1 MAAFLLS
8 GSLDEIAL
16 PDVAR
21 LLNATQKTGRLAV
34 ASGPATGSIFFDR
47 GDIVDAQAS
56 NLAGLD
62 AVKHLALFNKGNFEF
77 LEGAAI
83 PSHNLTTYPTVEII
97 RLLETRMQ
105 EARQVQEL
113 MPGDREVPKYM
124 GGAIPVGLE
133 VSAAE
138 LAVALKSAN
147 GAASTQQLAADL
159 NLDILMVRY
168 TVARFRAAGLM
179 EISGQEL
186 PGVDLSPAVPS
197 SATASYPAQ
206 IPGPGGSQTPVAGTS
221 QTPEP
226 TTSAQPKYWRG
237 RRVG

>member
-1 MAAFLLS
+1 MAAPFLLA

-21 LLNATQKTGRLAV
+21 LLNATQKTGRLV
-34 ASGPATGSIFFDR
+34 ISGPSAATGAVYLDR
-47 GDIVDAQAS
+47 GDIVDAQAG

-62 AVKHLALFNKGNFEF
+62 AVKHLALFNRGHFEF
-77 LEGAAI
+77 VDGAATANR
-83 PSHNLTTYPTVEII
+83 SLASYPTVEMI
-97 RLLETRMQ
+97 RLLENRVN

-113 MPGDREVPKYM
+113 MPEGRDIPKYQ
-124 GGAIPVGLE
+124 GGAIPAGLE

-138 LAVALKSAN
+138 LAVALKSSS
-147 GAASTQQLAADL
+147 GTASTQQLADEL

-179 EISGQEL
+179 EIMGQSTGTQDHAGQVQPE
-186 PGVDLSPAVPS
+186 
-197 SATASYPAQ
+197 
-206 IPGPGGSQTPVAGTS
+206 QTPVAGTS
-221 QTPEP
+221 QGEEHV
-226 TTSAQPKYWRG
+226 SSQPKYWRG